1 MPKLNIL
8 GWSLVVAALAHLLL
22 WIGQPLI
29 VPAVAA
35 LVLTG
40 LLPGLLFV
48 ELLFGRHTPPTWVER
63 ILYGIASGYGIMVV
77 VMLLVSYLPG
87 GVSWWQTLLAFDLTL
102 AIFMLGVW
110 WQRRSWAAVTTPV
123 LHPTPTLG
131 LLAPQWEVPKLHPAV
146 IVGFVLLLLV
156 ASFFRLSNLNYSE
169 FQGDE
174 ARAALRAAAVIQG
187 DEDVLLIHKKGP
199 TEILLPTVIYSLT
212 GHLNE
217 TTARLPFA
225 LANLAGI
232 FAIWLLG
239 WRLFNPVVGWAAAF
253 LLSFDGYLIGF
264 AHIVQYQSVILL
276 VSALVV
282 LIAYQI
288 YRYGHSLVRYLLLAA
303 WLLAAGI
310 LSHYEAV
317 AVGLPMVFLLGA
329 ALYYKRVQWRQL
341 LLAALPG
348 LLLGAAV
355 VLLFYVPFALHPNFA
370 ATYTYLVDRR
380 FSGEGSIPYNN
391 LADFFIRTTTYN
403 SIYYTVTMIGLTV
416 VAMLWAYRQGLP
428 RRWATM
434 AGAAVLATL
443 ALTFWRSDWLRIG
456 GMDLILLPFG
466 AAFLLVWLLP
476 RLSVETRTLWLWF
489 GGPLLLAFFLMSKPR
504 SHVYIFFTPWALLAG
519 TVVAA
524 AWQNIQRRW
533 GQRNAYTL
541 GGVATAAVIPIFGLY
556 GYWFFVYNEVEV
568 LRTWHENRPAGYWV
582 PYEEPDD
589 KAIFGFPLANG
600 WKVVGALY
608 NDGTIQG
615 DFETNEK
622 EAWVPAWYTRGQE
635 RCGRTADWY
644 FQIDNLEP
652 FNEGDR
658 LKMEHF
664 LRSGFEKWGKVEIN
678 GADRMIIYKKTGA
691 RSDFPTQQS
700 NDGLQTFHL
709 SDFVLPFDLA
719 ARPAMTLT
727 YPTVAPPIANPM
739 RVNLGDEIWLEGYA
753 ISYPQPLHAGDTI
766 RLTLYW
772 RAQQPILANY
782 KVFNQSYYGE
792 GNMIAQRDGYPVCET
807 RETWRWD
814 PGELITDEYELPV
827 APDAPDGL
835 YPLYTGMYVEET
847 LDRLPVLD
855 DEGNVIGNQIHLTD
869 IRVGVE

>member
-1 MPKLNIL
+1 MPKLNLL
-8 GWSLVVAALAHLLL
+8 GWSLFAAALAHILL
-22 WIGQPLI
+22 WVGQPLLI
-29 VPAVAA
+29 PAVAA

-48 ELLFGRHTPPTWVER
+48 ELLFGRRTSPTWAER
-63 ILYGIASGYGIMVV
+63 FLYGLASGYGIMVV

-87 GVSWWQTLLAFDLTL
+87 GVSWWQTLLAFDGVLLLFLT
-102 AIFMLGVW
+102 AVW
-110 WQRRSWAAVTTPV
+110 WQRRDAVPVTTQSPH
-123 LHPTPTLG
+123 LAPTLG
-131 LLAPQWEVPKLHPAV
+131 LLAPRLAFPPVRPIIV
-146 IVGFVLLLLV
+146 VGFAVLLLV
-156 ASFFRLSNLNYSE
+156 ASLFRLSNLGYSE

-187 DEDVLLIHKKGP
+187 NEDVLLIHKKGP

-212 GHLNE
+212 GHLSE
-217 TTARLPFA
+217 ATARLPFA
-225 LANLAGI
+225 LANIAGL

-239 WRLFNPVVGWAAAF
+239 WRLFNPLVGWAAAF
-253 LLSFDGYLIGF
+253 LLAFDGYLIGF

-282 LIAYQI
+282 LIAYQL
-288 YRYGHSLVRYLLLAA
+288 YRAGQPLVQYLLLAA
-303 WLLAAGI
+303 WLLGLGI

-317 AVGLPMVFLLGA
+317 AVGVPVAFLLGA
-329 ALYYKRVQWRQL
+329 ALYRRRVHWRAL
-341 LLAALPG
+341 ALAAIPG

-355 VLLFYVPFALHPNFA
+355 VALFYVPFAVHPNFA

-380 FSGEGSIPYNN
+380 FSGEGSMPYNN
-391 LADFFIRTTTYN
+391 LLDFFIRTTTYN

-416 VAMLWAYRQGLP
+416 VALLWAYRQGLP
-428 RRWATM
+428 RRWATV
-434 AGAAVLATL
+434 AGAAALATL

-456 GMDLILLPFG
+456 GVDLILLPFS
-466 AAFLLVWLLP
+466 AAILLVWLLP

-489 GGPLLLAFFLMSKPR
+489 GAPLLLAFFLMSKPR
-504 SHVYIFFTPWALLAG
+504 SHVYIFFTPWALIAG

-524 AWQNIQRRW
+524 AWHQIQRRW
-533 GQRNAYTL
+533 GNRNAYLL
-541 GGVATAAVIPIFGLY
+541 GGVATAAVIPLFGFY
-556 GYWFFVYNEVEV
+556 SYWFFVHNEVEV
-568 LRTWHENRPAGYWV
+568 LRTWDENRPAGYWV

-608 NDGTIQG
+608 ENGTIQG

-644 FQIDNLEP
+644 FEIDNLEP
-652 FNEGDR
+652 FNDADR

-678 GADRMIIYKKTGA
+678 GADRMIIYKNTGA
-691 RSDFPTQQS
+691 RSDFPTQQA
-700 NDGLQTFHL
+700 NEGLQTFHL
-709 SDFVLPFDLA
+709 NDFMLPFDLL
-719 ARPAMTLT
+719 ARPALTLT
-727 YPTVAPPIANPM
+727 YPTIAPPIQNPM
-739 RVNLGDEIWLEGYA
+739 RVNLGNEIWLEGYA
-753 ISYPQPLHAGDTI
+753 ISYPQPLRAGDTI

-772 RAQQPILANY
+772 RAQQPIFANY

-792 GNMIAQRDGYPVCET
+792 GTMIAQKDGYPVCET

-847 LDRLPVLD
+847 LERLPVLD
-855 DEGNVIGNQIHLTD
+855 DAGQQIDNQIHLTD